1 MNRLQCEGIII
12 YKEDYSEADIRI
24 VVLTNTNGLINFYI
38 KGIRKTKKRDVAAV
52 DILAY
57 SKLNLI
63 RKNDTYN
70 IQDIELLKDFSNIK
84 KDLDKLYLS
93 IYLLDIIKKILVEE
107 DCREKEF
114 LLLKNTLDYM
124 ENQDKKENQL
134 LVVAFFLFRIIKFEG
149 VYFNSINNFFQDKK
163 ESDFLEEK
171 EILKK
176 FIENRVKD
184 IGLEELNEKVI
195 FRLILLLED
204 YINNQ
209 LEINLNIRE
218 ILIKY

>member
-1 MNRLQCEGIII
+1 MNRLQCEGIVI

-124 ENQDKKENQL
+124 ENQDKKEKQL

>member
-1 MNRLQCEGIII
+1 MNRLQCEGIVI

>member
-63 RKNDTYN
+63 RKNDIYN

>member
-1 MNRLQCEGIII
+1 MNRLQCEGIVI

-24 VVLTNTNGLINFYI
+24 VVLTNTNGLVNFYI

-57 SKLNLI
+57 SKLSLI
-63 RKNDTYN
+63 KKNDTYN

-93 IYLLDIIKKILVEE
+93 IYLLDVIKKILVEE

-134 LVVAFFLFRIIKFEG
+134 LVVAFFLFKIIKFEG
-149 VYFNSINNFFQDKK
+149 VYFNNLNNFFQEKK
-163 ESDFLEEK
+163 ESDFLEERS
-171 EILKK
+171 ILKK
-176 FIENRVKD
+176 FIENKVKD
-184 IGLEELNEKVI
+184 IRLEELNEKVI
-195 FRLILLLED
+195 FRVILLLED

-209 LEINLNIRE
+209 LEISLNIRE

>member
-1 MNRLQCEGIII
+1 MNRLQCEGIVI

-63 RKNDTYN
+63 RKNDIYN

>member
-24 VVLTNTNGLINFYI
+24 VVFTNTNGLMNFYI

-63 RKNDTYN
+63 KKNDTYS

-124 ENQDKKENQL
+124 ENQEKKESQL
-134 LVVAFFLFRIIKFEG
+134 LVVAFFLFRMTKFEG
-149 VYFNSINNFFQDKK
+149 VYFNSLNNFFQGKK

-171 EILKK
+171 VILKK
-176 FIENRVKD
+176 FIENKVKD
-184 IGLEELNEKVI
+184 IRLEELDEKVI

>member
-24 VVLTNTNGLINFYI
+24 VVFTNTNGLMNFYI

-63 RKNDTYN
+63 KKNDTYS

-124 ENQDKKENQL
+124 ENQEKKESQL
-134 LVVAFFLFRIIKFEG
+134 LVVAFFLFRMIKFEG
-149 VYFNSINNFFQDKK
+149 VYFNSLNNFFQGKK

-171 EILKK
+171 VILKK
-176 FIENRVKD
+176 FIENKVKD
-184 IGLEELNEKVI
+184 IRLEELDEKVI